1 MPRSR
6 SREGTRGRSSQQLAT
21 TINRSYDV
29 EYSDTRPIIELKLRS
44 AGPVLRTEMTREAP
58 VTIVLPF
65 FCQFNYVYALNYPLR
80 LEWARLTQ
88 KRART
93 ARAAVG
99 PNPSLACPRPRF
111 EVRKRPFLPASDR
124 RRTPPGSDDRRKP
137 RPRPRPVRERV
148 VLIIAL
154 GRRAAVWCG
163 WGTTTWTRTTTVIPL
178 RAVKHLVE
186 KHSFNIHG
194 RTRFGK
200 TALDKAEAH
209 GRTECAAVLR
219 GYDAKNGEPAE
230 ISGDGDIYYDY
241 DSDTGDDA
249 R

>member
-1 MPRSR
+1 M
-6 SREGTRGRSSQQLAT
+6 
-21 TINRSYDV
+21 
-29 EYSDTRPIIELKLRS
+29 
-44 AGPVLRTEMTREAP
+44 
-58 VTIVLPF
+58 
-65 FCQFNYVYALNYPLR
+65 
-80 LEWARLTQ
+80 
-88 KRART
+88 
-93 ARAAVG
+93 
-99 PNPSLACPRPRF
+99 
-111 EVRKRPFLPASDR
+111 
-124 RRTPPGSDDRRKP
+124 
-137 RPRPRPVRERV
+137 
-148 VLIIAL
+148 
-154 GRRAAVWCG
+154 
-163 WGTTTWTRTTTVIPL
+163 IPL